1 MGQRGQRIASR
12 SPLPHDLTLF
22 VDLQA
27 SRPAEAHTAL
37 FRGLHAA
44 RRPFADHLS
53 LELGESA
60 QHLQHEAAGRRVRID
75 VLGDALE
82 GSAALLQALD
92 DGEEVLKRSRNTVEL
107 VDDQGVAALEIP
119 EEFVEDWSAQRGAGP
134 FFFVNQID
142 AGFIQSIDLRAR
154 FLLLS

>member
-1 MGQRGQRIASR
+1 M
-12 SPLPHDLTLF
+12 LF

-37 FRGLHAA
+37 LRSLHAA
-44 RRPFADHLS
+44 GRAFADHLS

-60 QHLQHEAAGRRVRID
+60 QHLQHEPSSGRVGVD
-75 VLGDALE
+75 VLGEALE

-92 DGEEVLKRSRNTVEL
+92 DGEEVLKRSRNAVEL
-107 VDDQGVAALEIP
+107 VADQGVAAFEIS

-134 FFFVNQID
+134 FFFVNQIY
-142 AGFIQSIDLRAR
+142 AHSRQSVDLRAC